1 MSNAKATKKS
11 AFSCD
16 ICRQRKV
23 KCGGEQPIC
32 KRCASRGVECGYSLN
47 PTLSYTQRLEKRIVE
62 LEKTLSA
69 RPDDNGQP
77 SLAPISAD
85 NQASNQQNPK
95 QPSQPLNGLKV
106 DNSGGITYHGPTSF
120 FNLPRNPATTASDV
134 SLDEGNA
141 QRRER
146 LVVNAWQER
155 SFENLSSTPAPF
167 HHLLNIHWCWVQ
179 PVFNFIY
186 RPAFSRDMQMNGP
199 YFSQTLLT
207 TILSHSIRWAK
218 NDDLTMRQID
228 AIYGGG
234 TNLAEC
240 ARTML
245 FEELRQGVCSIPT
258 AQTLLLLSARECSSG
273 NSGQAWMYS
282 GIAFRMIDHLGIC
295 VDGTRF
301 PGSIQLTDEDVEI
314 RRRLF
319 WSCYF
324 WDKMISLYLGRSPS
338 VHCSGVSPSLAMSDD
353 STDNDLWFPF
363 GSKSQNT
370 WQYPPCAAHST
381 SCFTKICQLSV
392 ILNEILIHMYDP
404 LQQNTPKEIIDCLRS
419 QGTALLLWWDNL
431 PPSLKI
437 DVFALP
443 PLAPPSHIVT
453 LNFLYHALKILL
465 HRRMLPFRG
474 KTVDEESSA
483 MPHHLQECVTSA
495 TSIIA
500 AFDLFCKTFGIGHC
514 VLSQLYSVYIAATIF
529 LLQIQA
535 TPHDSQ
541 ALGRLEFCLNAL
553 DKAKDTNNVISSALS
568 VISEELHA
576 SGIELQSF
584 RSHDTSSQP
593 NRPAYDVLT
602 SEGTT
607 AQSDLADTIG
617 TSTDIE
623 PELMSENAWNI
634 DFDPAHMVLDP
645 GLLEALSTIE
655 PLSVSVAA
663 ISDFDYSNQTA

>member
-1 MSNAKATKKS
+1 MYNT
-11 AFSCD
+11 D
-16 ICRQRKV
+16 
-23 KCGGEQPIC
+23 QP
-32 KRCASRGVECGYSLN
+32 K
-47 PTLSYTQRLEKRIVE
+47 
-62 LEKTLSA
+62 
-69 RPDDNGQP
+69 
-77 SLAPISAD
+77 
-85 NQASNQQNPK
+85 
-95 QPSQPLNGLKV
+95 
-106 DNSGGITYHGPTSF
+106 
-120 FNLPRNPATTASDV
+120 
-134 SLDEGNA
+134 
-141 QRRER
+141 
-146 LVVNAWQER
+146 
-155 SFENLSSTPAPF
+155 APF

-282 GIAFRMIDHLGIC
+282 GIAF
-295 VDGTRF
+295 
-301 PGSIQLTDEDVEI
+301 P
-314 RRRLF
+314 
-319 WSCYF
+319 
-324 WDKMISLYLGRSPS
+324 
-338 VHCSGVSPSLAMSDD
+338 DD

-363 GSKSQNT
+363 GSKSQGT

-419 QGTALLLWWDNL
+419 QGTALLHCWDDL

-453 LNFLYHALKILL
+453 LN
-465 HRRMLPFRG
+465 
-474 KTVDEESSA
+474 
-483 MPHHLQECVTSA
+483 
-495 TSIIA
+495 
-500 AFDLFCKTFGIGHC
+500 
-514 VLSQLYSVYIAATIF
+514 VYIAATIF

-568 VISEELHA
+568 VMSEELHA

-584 RSHDTSSQP
+584 RPHDTSSQP